1 MGPLVNLSQELY
13 LSILILLLCLVSKT
27 KVKCDITIVCR
38 LSQAHARL
46 MFREKV
52 TVQDAVV
59 AVSLVESSMQ
69 GSALIGSTDALHTSF
84 PNNPMEEYRVQG
96 KAAHQ
101 RD

>member
-1 MGPLVNLSQELY
+1 MNSHQNLIY
-13 LSILILLLCLVSKT
+13 LN
-27 KVKCDITIVCR
+27 DITTVYR

-69 GSALIGSTDALHTSF
+69 GSALFGGTDALHTSF
-84 PNNPMEEYRVQG
+84 PHNPMEEYRVQG
-96 KAAHQ
+96 ELAH
-101 RD
+101 